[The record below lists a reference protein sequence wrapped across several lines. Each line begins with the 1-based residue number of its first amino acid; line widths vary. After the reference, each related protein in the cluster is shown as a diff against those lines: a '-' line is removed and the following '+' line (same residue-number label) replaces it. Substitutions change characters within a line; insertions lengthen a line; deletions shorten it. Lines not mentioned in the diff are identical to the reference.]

1 MRYSYKIKIINPK
14 RKSETVMRHLHNVTT
29 KFESILVMRAKL
41 AESLGEQ
48 VPKTLT
54 FDVGYYEGQQHSKI
68 WLCSDTDLDTMYQK
82 NSSGEITLWC
92 DGSVN
97 SEESAHTK
105 RKRDDTSTGPS
116 KRQKKEEEV
125 DSVFQEL
132 REKHGAKY
140 DTPRLRLWARMVASN
155 LHEDLDTP
163 PAIPAFSS
171 TPRRPHSPSLAT
183 VISGAA
189 TAFAKALGENSQQ
202 DKEGSNV
209 SGTSIGVSPGKA
221 VDLRMKNYQQLR
233 YIQQLFEDGIL
244 SEAEYIEQKQRILA
258 LLGKL

>member
-1 MRYSYKIKIINPK
+1 
-14 RKSETVMRHLHNVTT
+14 
-29 KFESILVMRAKL
+29 
-41 AESLGEQ
+41 
-48 VPKTLT
+48 
-54 FDVGYYEGQQHSKI
+54 
-68 WLCSDTDLDTMYQK
+68 
-82 NSSGEITLWC
+82 
-92 DGSVN
+92 
-97 SEESAHTK
+97 
-105 RKRDDTSTGPS
+105 
-116 KRQKKEEEV
+116 
-125 DSVFQEL
+125 
-132 REKHGAKY
+132 
-140 DTPRLRLWARMVASN
+140 MVASN